1 MRLETEEEEESLL
14 TAEQVA
20 RLLNVK
26 PSTIYDRAYRGD
38 LPVIRLW
45 NGGRRALVRFRRKD
59 ILNLVE
65 ASICPA
71 RGNDDH
77 F

>member
-1 MRLETEEEEESLL
+1 MRFQSEENEEPLL

-38 LPVIRLW
+38 LPVVRLW
-45 NGGRRALVRFRRKD
+45 KGGRRSLVRFRRQD
-59 ILNLVE
+59 ILALVE
-65 ASICPA
+65 ANTCPA
-71 RGNDDH
+71 RDCPRR
-77 F
+77 